1 MGSTKVSTSL
11 VEPRSAK
18 RVRPPDF
25 SSAQTLALIIFGWK
39 IYWFEEAPAPA
50 PLDQSVESKHGP
62 HK

>member
-18 RVRPPDF
+18 RVGPADF

-39 IYWFEEAPAPA
+39 IYWFEEP
-50 PLDQSVESKHGP
+50 PLPTPSE
-62 HK
+62 